1 MSLLKRAGLLLLAAA
16 VLLPLSA
23 CAYGLV
29 IAPLRNDRAAA
40 RLLDGLLAEL
50 PPETEIVETAVWAG
64 NSSGTGNHV
73 EIWAGILNRSGVG
86 FSAEELRDSLWGWDL
101 RFGFPVTADP
111 GKLFPSLPEDW
122 DGYYIYGRLGEAAT
136 QWDLRGH

>member
-1 MSLLKRAGLLLLAAA
+1 MRLLKRAGLLLLAAA

-73 EIWAGILNRSGVG
+73 EIWAGVLNRSG
-86 FSAEELRDSLWGWDL
+86 A
-101 RFGFPVTADP
+101 GFPAEALRGCPWDTVTQSDFPATADP
-111 GKLFPSLPEDW
+111 QALFPALPEGW
-122 DGYYIYGRLGEAAT
+122 EGYFIYGRSGEAAT
-136 QWDLRGH
+136 QWDLRGR

>member
-1 MSLLKRAGLLLLAAA
+1 MRLLKRAGLLLLAAA

-29 IAPLRNDRAAA
+29 LAPLRNDWAAD
-40 RLLDGLLAEL
+40 RLLKELLAEL
-50 PPETEIVETAVWAG
+50 PPETEVVETAVWAG

-73 EIWAGILNRSGVG
+73 EIWAGVLNRSGAG
-86 FSAEELRDSLWGWDL
+86 FPAEELRENW
-101 RFGFPVTADP
+101 TAAFSRGIPGTTDP
-111 GKLFPSLPEDW
+111 RELFPALSEGW
-122 DGYYIYGRLGEAAT
+122 EGYFIYGRLGEAAT

>member
-16 VLLPLSA
+16 VVLPLSA

-73 EIWAGILNRSGVG
+73 EIWAGVLNRSGAG
-86 FSAEELRDSLWGWDL
+86 TPAEELRDAGGAALS
-101 RFGFPVTADP
+101 GFPVTADP
-111 GKLFPSLPEDW
+111 RKLFPSLPEDW

>member
-1 MSLLKRAGLLLLAAA
+1 MRLLKRAGLLLLAAA

-73 EIWAGILNRSGVG
+73 EIWAGVLNRSGAG
-86 FSAEELRDSLWGWDL
+86 TPAEELRDAGGAALS
-101 RFGFPVTADP
+101 GFPGTADP
-111 GKLFPSLPEDW
+111 EALFSRLTA
-122 DGYYIYGRLGEAAT
+122 DGWEGYFIYGRLGEAAT